1 MAYVQKTE
9 PRPKTPW
16 RPGQDSQL
24 GQESA
29 KRLQA
34 LSVNLRRYMRE
45 SVPDKNDPRPDPDK
59 LKAAMTGATTL
70 EWNQPEA
77 VPTLMQMLQTEDP
90 PIRMLLVD
98 VLANITGEKASVARA
113 QRAVFDLAPAIREK
127 TVQAL
132 ATRPRKEFQQI
143 LLDNL
148 RSPWAPAADHAAEA
162 ITAL

>member
-1 MAYVQKTE
+1 MSLALRRRSSLSAWQHVETVREKSAEAVVAAGWARRMAYVQKTE

-70 EWNQPEA
+70 EWNQ
-77 VPTLMQMLQTEDP
+77 
-90 PIRMLLVD
+90 
-98 VLANITGEKASVARA
+98 
-113 QRAVFDLAPAIREK
+113 
-127 TVQAL
+127 
-132 ATRPRKEFQQI
+132 
-143 LLDNL
+143 
-148 RSPWAPAADHAAEA
+148 
-162 ITAL
+162 